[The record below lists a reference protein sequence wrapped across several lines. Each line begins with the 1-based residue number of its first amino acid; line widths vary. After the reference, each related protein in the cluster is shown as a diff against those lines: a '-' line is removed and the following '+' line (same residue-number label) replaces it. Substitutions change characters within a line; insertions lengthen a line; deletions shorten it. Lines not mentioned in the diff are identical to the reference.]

1 MQVNKDNIKNI
12 LHSIA
17 VNVPVF
23 LIVSVILTALLVLCT
38 KIPQSAL
45 RPQME
50 ESAEF
55 LKESE
60 LFGCLLDGV
69 AGQHTIKY
77 NLEL

>member
-1 MQVNKDNIKNI
+1 MNKDNIKNI

-23 LIVSVILTALLVLCT
+23 LIVTVILTALLVLCI

-55 LKESE
+55 L
-60 LFGCLLDGV
+60 
-69 AGQHTIKY
+69 
-77 NLEL
+77 